1 MTGAPASSPAI
12 TYPLT
17 VELAASME
25 EAAQITFENCL
36 DESDAIDPQS
46 EDAEDYIFPGQIAI
60 TITK

>member
-1 MTGAPASSPAI
+1 
-12 TYPLT
+12 
-17 VELAASME
+17 ME